1 MLKKS
6 NFFFKSLE
14 KFKTRNAIITEN
26 GKYIT
31 YQELLLSSEKIS
43 NKLHAKKKLI
53 FLLGQNNLETITG
66 YISFI
71 NKGHSVALIDFR
83 INEFFFKKLVKLYKP
98 TYIFCEKNKIKIKN
112 FYQNILKF
120 KSYILFKRKENMENI
135 LHKDLMLL
143 MSTSGSTGSPKFVR
157 QSYLNVISNTQKIIK
172 YLNIKSKDITITS
185 LPFTYVYG
193 LSVINSHL
201 FSGATIVLTNKSM
214 VEKKFWKIIEYHKV
228 NNFSG
233 VPYNYSIIDKISKKG
248 LPSSLEYTTQAGGKM
263 NHDLIKSILN
273 TYKKHKIKFIQMYGA
288 AEATSRMSYLKWK
301 YADKKIGSIGKPISG
316 GNFYLINKLGK
327 KISRKNK
334 KGELVYKGKNVFMGY
349 AENLK
354 DLSLPNLNK
363 GILKTGDIAFKDNEG
378 FYFIEGR
385 KNRYVKIYGARVNLA
400 ELESILLKKG
410 IDIIMR
416 EGDENKIDIYFK
428 NLSKKNES
436 IKYLAKITSINQNVF
451 VVKKVSKKNLTTN
464 YKFKI

>member
-1 MLKKS
+1 M
-6 NFFFKSLE
+6 
-14 KFKTRNAIITEN
+14 
-26 GKYIT
+26 
-31 YQELLLSSEKIS
+31 
-43 NKLHAKKKLI
+43 
-53 FLLGQNNLETITG
+53 
-66 YISFI
+66 
-71 NKGHSVALIDFR
+71 
-83 INEFFFKKLVKLYKP
+83 
-98 TYIFCEKNKIKIKN
+98 
-112 FYQNILKF
+112 
-120 KSYILFKRKENMENI
+120 
-135 LHKDLMLL
+135 
-143 MSTSGSTGSPKFVR
+143 
-157 QSYLNVISNTQKIIK
+157 
-172 YLNIKSKDITITS
+172 
-185 LPFTYVYG
+185 
-193 LSVINSHL
+193 
-201 FSGATIVLTNKSM
+201 
-214 VEKKFWKIIEYHKV
+214 
-228 NNFSG
+228 
-233 VPYNYSIIDKISKKG
+233 
-248 LPSSLEYTTQAGGKM
+248 
-263 NHDLIKSILN
+263 
-273 TYKKHKIKFIQMYGA
+273 
-288 AEATSRMSYLKWK
+288 
-301 YADKKIGSIGKPISG
+301 
-316 GNFYLINKLGK
+316 GK

-410 IDIIMR
+410 IDTIMR